1 MSDLKIKQ
9 QVYFSRIVPSCYIYD
24 VCDLI
29 VRTVKDDWFVAIDK
43 RDKHAYLFNDIDIG
57 KIVFTNRKE
66 ALDKVLFA
74 EANKKELSNETE
86 IYYEEY

>member
-9 QVYFSRIVPSCYIYD
+9 QVYLARIIPNCYVYD

-29 VRTVKDDWFVAIDK
+29 VRTVKEDWFVAMDK
-43 RDKHAYLFNDIDIG
+43 RDKHAYLFDDSDID

-66 ALDKVLFA
+66 ALDKVLLA
-74 EANKKELSNETE
+74 SANRKERSNETE

>member
-9 QVYFSRIVPSCYIYD
+9 QVYLARIIPNCYVYD

-29 VRTVKDDWFVAIDK
+29 VRTVKEDWFVAMDK
-43 RDKHAYLFNDIDIG
+43 RDKHAYLFDDSDID
-57 KIVFTNRKE
+57 KIVFTNKKE
-66 ALDKVLFA
+66 ALDKVLLA
-74 EANKKELSNETE
+74 EANKKERSNKAE